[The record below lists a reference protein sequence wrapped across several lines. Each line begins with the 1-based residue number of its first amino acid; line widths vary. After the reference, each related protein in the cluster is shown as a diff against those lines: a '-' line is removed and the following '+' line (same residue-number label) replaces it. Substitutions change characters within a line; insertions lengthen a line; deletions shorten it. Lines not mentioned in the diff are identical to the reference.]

1 MRGPPS
7 LLVVDDDE
15 PIRDLLISALE
26 GEGYRVVVARD
37 GEEAWAKVQQVRP
50 DMILLDLQ
58 MPRMTGWAFI
68 KQAEAEGISVP
79 IVVMSALVNTTR
91 EAQELGA
98 VDCLSKPF
106 DLNDLINMVASY
118 VPPSPSA
125 EGH

>member
-7 LLVVDDDE
+7 LLVVDDEE

-37 GEEAWAKVQQVRP
+37 GEEAWAKVQEVRP

-58 MPRMTGWAFI
+58 IPRMTGWAFI
-68 KQAEAEGISVP
+68 KQAKAEGISVP

-98 VDCLSKPF
+98 ADCLSKPF
-106 DLNDLINMVASY
+106 DLNDLIDMVASY
-118 VPPSPSA
+118 VAPPPSA
-125 EGH
+125 DGH